1 MAQLALIQNLVI
13 RWHHLHCLQSWPP
26 LPHCLGLPYWHY
38 QFVLSWYLHQ
48 PESHQLSL
56 KKVLLTSGPKDRTP
70 GLPGSDKNKKFIVIE
85 VTTCEATFNLLPL
98 ISGPIQN
105 RLFLLFSLKS
115 FLNVNLVMALY
126 SYWYCHVTQFTN
138 KTNNILI
145 YFSIKIIFQS
155 LNSNLVMQEHEEKT
169 SVPKMVSF

>member
-1 MAQLALIQNLVI
+1 MSSEELHLARRLQVQDKSVCDTAGQGVGGLRGRWVIVVWTSHTTIIQ
-13 RWHHLHCLQSWPP
+13 QSYNN
-26 LPHCLGLPYWHY
+26 PYNNPY
-38 QFVLSWYLHQ
+38 NNSFFLDEERILS
-48 PESHQLSL
+48 
-56 KKVLLTSGPKDRTP
+56 R
-70 GLPGSDKNKKFIVIE
+70 DKNKKVIVIE

-115 FLNVNLVMALY
+115 LNVNLVMALY

-145 YFSIKIIFQS
+145 YIFHKDYPSIF
-155 LNSNLVMQEHEEKT
+155 EY
-169 SVPKMVSF
+169 